1 LGRIKIQIAIDTQ
14 SDINTAL
21 KEHLTDVRDIIPDE
35 VSGLGGSANFQE
47 EGLLHIWSPSRQQTI
62 SFPALVAPR
71 HQLPFGCVALLG
83 VPAILEL
90 EIAVEQHL
98 KLPQY
103 APLVCHLE
111 EKKLREWLE
120 HHPDAAPDTRPF
132 DIKSILINQDL
143 TKDQI
148 SRVKAIIRQHAH
160 VFEGHENTLPKL
172 NRLP

>member
-1 LGRIKIQIAIDTQ
+1 M
-14 SDINTAL
+14 
-21 KEHLTDVRDIIPDE
+21 
-35 VSGLGGSANFQE
+35 
-47 EGLLHIWSPSRQQTI
+47 
-62 SFPALVAPR
+62 
-71 HQLPFGCVALLG
+71 ALLG